1 MKPTAM
7 TSALLIS
14 TYNWPEALSLILK
27 SVAGQVVSPD
37 VVLIAD
43 DGSDNATKAVIEDF
57 KQRSTLQIRHIWHPD
72 KGFRKSSILNQAIAA
87 CAVDYIIQ
95 IDGDCLLHPNFVEDH
110 LRAAKQGVFLAGSRI
125 NIKDTFRDALFA
137 TQRIQY
143 PLGFHGLRNKTRR
156 IYWPFLGRFYR
167 PKNNFSKQF
176 RGCNTS
182 FWRDDFIRI
191 NGYNEAFEGWGR
203 EDSDLAYRLL
213 HLGCSLQRLK
223 HRGLLYHIPH
233 QTLAKDRLA
242 HNDALEQKTIT
253 EKIVRAT
260 KGLDQ
265 YAVKATGDTS
275 NTI

>member
-1 MKPTAM
+1 MNVLRDFHEESLAEGFGRYPRIPFS
-7 TSALLIS
+7 SACDS
-14 TYNWPEALSLILK
+14 S
-27 SVAGQVVSPD
+27 
-37 VVLIAD
+37 
-43 DGSDNATKAVIEDF
+43 GSGYRGRIPLRELD
-57 KQRSTLQIRHIWHPD
+57 S
-72 KGFRKSSILNQAIAA
+72 
-87 CAVDYIIQ
+87 
-95 IDGDCLLHPNFVEDH
+95 PNFVEDH

>member
-1 MKPTAM
+1 M

-137 TQRIQY
+137 TQQIQY

-156 IYWPFLGRFYR
+156 IYLPFFG
-167 PKNNFSKQF
+167 
-176 RGCNTS
+176 
-182 FWRDDFIRI
+182 
-191 NGYNEAFEGWGR
+191 
-203 EDSDLAYRLL
+203 
-213 HLGCSLQRLK
+213 
-223 HRGLLYHIPH
+223 
-233 QTLAKDRLA
+233 
-242 HNDALEQKTIT
+242 
-253 EKIVRAT
+253 
-260 KGLDQ
+260 
-265 YAVKATGDTS
+265 
-275 NTI
+275 